1 MRMDLLLWSQ
11 VVVLLE
17 VEVGPIIATG
27 AQRVVL
33 HAGVTQISMVE
44 HQQGNLVACSDGVL
58 DRMC

>member
-27 AQRVVL
+27 AQGVVL
-33 HAGVTQISMVE
+33 HASVARISMVE
-44 HQQGNLVACSDGVL
+44 HQLGDLVACSDGVL
-58 DRMC
+58 GRMH